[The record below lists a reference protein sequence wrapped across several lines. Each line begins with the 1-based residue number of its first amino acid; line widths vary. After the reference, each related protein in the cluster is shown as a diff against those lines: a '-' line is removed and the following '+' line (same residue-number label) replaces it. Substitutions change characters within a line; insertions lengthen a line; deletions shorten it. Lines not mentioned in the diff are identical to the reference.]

1 MVRPMPFGDSVRHDA
16 RPVERRFVMAE
27 SSQAKAPK
35 REYELPAIKER
46 LRANK
51 LTADDLKRLESLIVD
66 VERASKAL
74 RAAMIE

>member
-1 MVRPMPFGDSVRHDA
+1 
-16 RPVERRFVMAE
+16 MAE

>member
-1 MVRPMPFGDSVRHDA
+1 
-16 RPVERRFVMAE
+16 MATASE
-27 SSQAKAPK
+27 QKSDDL
-35 REYELPAIKER
+35 RAIKER

-51 LTADDLKRLESLIVD
+51 LTTADLKRLEGIILD